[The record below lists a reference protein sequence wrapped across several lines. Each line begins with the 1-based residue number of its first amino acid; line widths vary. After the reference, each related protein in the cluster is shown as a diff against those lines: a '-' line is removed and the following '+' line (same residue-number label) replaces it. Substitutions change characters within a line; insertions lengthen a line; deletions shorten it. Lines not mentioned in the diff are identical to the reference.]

1 MNSKTVQKNQNGIS
15 PVKKQKPRA
24 KAIDYIQSV
33 VQRSDGDMHG
43 FQLQLGKLYIL
54 GGTENIFSAVDT
66 RQISLF
72 LT

>member
-33 VQRSDGDMHG
+33 VQRSDGDMQSR
-43 FQLQLGKLYIL
+43 QL
-54 GGTENIFSAVDT
+54 
-66 RQISLF
+66 
-72 LT
+72 